1 MCGIWGSTKQFENE
15 VVLKKLDAIS
25 FRGPDNTSF
34 INYEKVTLGSARL
47 AIIDRNTAS
56 NMPFEKNGF
65 VIVLNGEIYNY
76 KELKK
81 SHLPSE
87 VFLTDSDTEVLLEL
101 FINYG
106 SDCLKLLNGMFAFV
120 IYNKTKNSLFGARD
134 RLGKKPLYY
143 YSLNNH
149 FEFASQPKAII
160 LNNSIEI
167 DPESQLYYF
176 IWTHIPDPNSIFKNI
191 KKIPAGTYFTY
202 LLDSAKLSIEK
213 YWDVDLNT
221 FSNISNFNYEETK
234 EQLKELLID
243 SVKKRIPSN
252 CNFGISLSGG
262 IDSSLITAL
271 ASTFSNNL
279 ATYSVSFSDT
289 EYDESRFAKFVS
301 DSINTKHTD
310 VICDAENILRIIQK
324 LPLYFD
330 EPFADAS
337 AIPTSLL
344 FERCSANTRVV
355 LTGDGADELF
365 FGYHRY
371 SKILRLKNEL
381 KFRNFRNVIKN
392 ILNPN
397 LKISNYKNIEECY
410 IGELILPNL
419 SYLNSENTFASALNS
434 IELKYLYNDLP
445 LSTKLMKFDL
455 KHYLN
460 NDINTKVD
468 RASMFNAIEARSPF
482 MDNRVVDFAGNLPF
496 EYLYDGN
503 IQKKIVKDILRNYLP
518 DEIIYRKK
526 KGFSIPLAKLFR
538 NELKDYLIDIVS
550 GDNVE
555 KINVLNK
562 KQIIFLR
569 DQHICGKDNHAT
581 ILYAILNYINWN
593 NLNSQKI

>member
-1 MCGIWGSTKQFENE
+1 MCGIWGSTKQFEKE

-25 FRGPDNTSF
+25 FRGPDNSTV
-34 INYEKVTLGSARL
+34 INYEKVSLGSTRL
-47 AIIDRNTAS
+47 SIIDKNLDS

-81 SHLPSE
+81 THLPSE

-101 FINYG
+101 YIKYG

-120 IYNKTKNSLFGARD
+120 IYDKTKNSLFGGRD

-143 YSLNNH
+143 YSENNH
-149 FEFASQPKAII
+149 FEFASQPKAIV

-167 DPESQLYYF
+167 DPESQLQYF
-176 IWTHIPDPNSIFKNI
+176 IWRYIPDPNSIFKNI
-191 KKIPAGTYFTY
+191 KKILAGAFFIYR
-202 LLDSAKLSIEK
+202 LDNGSLSIEK
-213 YWDVDLNT
+213 YWDVDLKNIP
-221 FSNISNFNYEETK
+221 NISNFNYEETK
-234 EQLKELLID
+234 EQLIELLID
-243 SVKKRIPSN
+243 AIKKRIPTNS
-252 CNFGISLSGG
+252 NFGISLSGG

-271 ASTFSNNL
+271 ASTFNSNL
-279 ATYSVSFSDT
+279 ATYSASFSDK
-289 EYDESRFAKFVS
+289 EYDESSFANIVS
-301 DSINTKHTD
+301 DTFNTSHTN
-310 VICDAENILRIIQK
+310 ILCDTENILRVIQK

-344 FERCSANTRVV
+344 FERCSADTRVI

-371 SKILRLKNEL
+371 AKILRLKNEL
-381 KFRNFRNVIKN
+381 NFKIFKNVIKT
-392 ILNPN
+392 IFTPN

-410 IGELILPNL
+410 VSEMILPNL
-419 SYLNSENTFASALNS
+419 SYLNSSNTFDAVLNS

-445 LSTKLMKFDL
+445 LPKKIMYFDL

-482 MDNRVVDFAGNLPF
+482 MDNRVVDFAHKLPF
-496 EYLYDGN
+496 DYLYDGA

-518 DEIIYRKK
+518 DEIINRKK
-526 KGFSIPLAKLFR
+526 KGFSVPLAKLFR

-550 GDNVE
+550 EDNIE

-562 KQIIFLR
+562 KQVILLR
-569 DQHICGKDNHAT
+569 DQHISGTNNHAT
-581 ILYAILNYINWN
+581 ILYTVLNYINWN
-593 NLNSQKI
+593 IHK